1 MQLFNLHSHTLY
13 SDGKTEAE
21 EFVKEAIKQKFDVL
35 GFSEHSPLPFET
47 PFSISENQMDEY
59 AQKIDALHKKYK
71 DHIRLFKALEFDFIP
86 GLTKDFQKVVEKY
99 NLDYAIGAVHL
110 VKPDV
115 ENQIWFINGPYIKTY
130 DDGIKAFFDGDIKKA
145 VKKYFCQI
153 HQMIETQKF
162 DIIAHLDKIK
172 MHNQNRFF
180 TEDEKWY
187 RQLIDKTLELI
198 KQKEI
203 IVEVNTRGI
212 YKKRCDSLF
221 PGIEVLKKIRNL
233 KIPVTISSD
242 THKPEEISS
251 YFPETIKILKELY
264 FKKVILYKDGWI
276 ERSL

>member
-1 MQLFNLHSHTLY
+1 MQLFNLHTHTLY
-13 SDGKTEAE
+13 SDGKAEAE
-21 EFVKEAIKQKFDVL
+21 EFVQEAIKQNFDVL

-47 PFSISENQMDEY
+47 PFSISEKQMDEY
-59 AQKIDALHKKYK
+59 VQKIEILNKKYGN
-71 DHIRLFKALEFDFIP
+71 HISLFKALEFDFIP

-99 NLDYAIGAVHL
+99 HLDYAIGAVHL

-115 ENQIWFINGPYIKTY
+115 ENQIWFIDGPDINIY
-130 DDGIKAFFDGDIKKA
+130 DDGIKAFFNGDIRKA
-145 VKKYFCQI
+145 VKKYFYQI
-153 HQMIETQKF
+153 HQMIESQNF

-172 MHNQNRFF
+172 MHNQNRYF

-187 RQLIDKTLELI
+187 RLLIDETLELI
-198 KQKEI
+198 KRKDI

-221 PGIEVLKKIRNL
+221 PGIEALKKIHQL
-233 KIPVTISSD
+233 GISVTISSD

-251 YFPETIKILKELY
+251 YFPEAIKILRELN
-264 FKKVILYKDGWI
+264 FQNVVLYKNGWI